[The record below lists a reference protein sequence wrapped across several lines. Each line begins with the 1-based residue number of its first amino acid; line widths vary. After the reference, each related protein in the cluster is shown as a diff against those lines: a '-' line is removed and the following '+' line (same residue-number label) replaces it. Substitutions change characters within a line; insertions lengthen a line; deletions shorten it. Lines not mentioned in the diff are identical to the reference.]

1 MSDLKYTIFTGV
13 NGAGKTSLYRIL
25 SKYEDFG
32 ARINIDEMVAKKG
45 SWRDA
50 ILQLS
55 EGRKALKLIDD
66 CIKKKIPFHQ
76 ETTLPGSTIV
86 KQIKKAR
93 AAGYQIQ
100 LYFVGIENFQTAIK
114 RVHGRVE
121 KGGHGV
127 DDNLIRQRFERL
139 PESLRAVLPLVDT
152 AFFYDNTVKFI
163 QVAHVKNNVIVD
175 CENDLPVWFWEL
187 LSISR
192 FAPKSK

>member
-1 MSDLKYTIFTGV
+1 MTNLKYTIFTGV

-25 SKYEDFG
+25 NKYENFG
-32 ARINIDEMVAKKG
+32 ARINIDEMVARKG
-45 SWRDA
+45 SWKDA
-50 ILQLS
+50 ILQLA
-55 EGRKALKLIDD
+55 EGRKALKLIDE

-100 LYFVGIENFQTAIK
+100 LYFVGVENFQTAIK

-127 DDNLIRQRFERL
+127 DDALIRQRFERL

-163 QVAHVKNNVIVD
+163 QVAHVRNNVIVD

-187 LSISR
+187 LSHSR
-192 FAPKSK
+192 IKPNGQ

>member
-1 MSDLKYTIFTGV
+1 MSNLKYTIFTGV
-13 NGAGKTSLYRIL
+13 NGAGKTSLFRIL
-25 SKYEDFG
+25 NKYEDFG
-32 ARINIDEMVAKKG
+32 ARINIDEMVARKG

-55 EGRKALKLIDD
+55 EGRKALKLIDE

-127 DDNLIRQRFERL
+127 DDQLIRQRFEKL
-139 PESLRAVLPLVDT
+139 PDTLRAVLPLVDT

-163 QVAHVKNNVIVD
+163 QVAHVRNNVIVD

-187 LSISR
+187 LSLSR
-192 FAPKSK
+192 FSAKEK

>member
-1 MSDLKYTIFTGV
+1 MTNLKYTIFSGV

-25 SKYEDFG
+25 NKYENFG
-32 ARINIDEMVAKKG
+32 ARINIDEMVARKG

-50 ILQLS
+50 ILQLA
-55 EGRKALKLIDD
+55 EGRKALKLIDE

-100 LYFVGIENFQTAIK
+100 LYFVGVENLQTAIK

-127 DDNLIRQRFERL
+127 DDALIRHRFEKL

-163 QVAHVKNNVIVD
+163 QVAHVRNNVIVD

-187 LSISR
+187 LSHSR
-192 FAPKSK
+192 IKPDVQ